1 MSGMTFV
8 EVHGKTFV
16 SGLLWKPLRSAR
28 NYMRE
33 AKDIGRQQNMEM
45 VAIRR
50 GKVLQAGFAKKL
62 ERAPRGTK
70 QQSMRSMYSL
80 AASLAGT
87 LGDNWIGAFDLGDGR
102 YAFIAVHQGGI
113 IPGKDLVAPREEVVP
128 LFRETLADF
137 NTEKADV
144 RVIVSDALEP
154 IFGGEVHALAELLN
168 PKALKPEYR
177 LKPLTLGLTGRQLT
191 IGAIGLSILVAGSI
205 GANAYFAHKAQQAEA
220 EKNEKLRRLTD
231 LRAKASLEQALA
243 AIVRPWQRLP
253 STSQFT
259 RACAE
264 AWTHFPADV
273 QGWTFTSGSCLL
285 DINNGELDRAEGS
298 YARTAGGTTAG
309 FQTAAQA
316 MGASGAFADGGQR
329 AILARRLATSA
340 PDSTIGAAALPVRAD
355 MRERLLS
362 LARGLPPG
370 VAVVNIADKEFAAPA
385 NAPKE
390 LKPDWLTYSL
400 DITSLIS
407 ADVLLDGFD
416 GPGLRLTEITAD
428 VNPKTSA
435 FTWHIK
441 GEIYGH

>member
-33 AKDIGRQQNMEM
+33 AKDIGKQQNMEM

-62 ERAPRGTK
+62 DRAPRGAK
-70 QQSMRSMYSL
+70 QQSMRSMFSL
-80 AASLAGT
+80 AASLAGS

-113 IPGKDLVAPREEVVP
+113 IPGKDLVAPRDEVVA

-137 NTEKADV
+137 NTEKTEV

-154 IFGGEVHALAELLN
+154 VFGGEVQSLAELLN

-177 LKPLTLGLTGRQLT
+177 LKPLTLGLTGRQLGFAFAT
-191 IGAIGLSILVAGSI
+191 VAAIAGGAIGT
-205 GANAYFAHKAQQAEA
+205 NAYFSHKAQQEEDEKA
-220 EKNEKLRRLTD
+220 EKMRKLTD
-231 LRAKASLEQALA
+231 LRAKATLEQALA

-253 STSQFT
+253 SVPEFT

-273 QGWTFTSGSCLL
+273 EGWTFTSGTCRL
-285 DINNGELDRAEGS
+285 DIDNGELDRAEGS
-298 YARTAGGTTAG
+298 YTRTAGGTADGFMTAARAMGATAG
-309 FQTAAQA
+309 F
-316 MGASGAFADGGQR
+316 ADAGQR
-329 AILARRLATSA
+329 GLIARPLVTKPTDPTIA
-340 PDSTIGAAALPVRAD
+340 PAALPPRAEIRD
-355 MRERLLS
+355 RLVF
-362 LARGLPPG
+362 LAQRLPDG
-370 VAVVNIADKEFAAPA
+370 VAAVNIADQPYTAPA

-390 LKPDWLTYSL
+390 LKPEWLTYAV
-400 DITSLIS
+400 DVTSHVS
-407 ADVLLDGFD
+407 ADVLMAGFD
-416 GPGLRLTEITAD
+416 GPSFRLTEIRGD
-428 VNPKTSA
+428 VNSKTSA